1 MEIPWGFRR
10 GDSKGREGEGGP
22 LNYGRRPLFFNSAIE
37 PPRGVD
43 SGLRV
48 LFFSS
53 FVFSAELRTKSLFFG
68 FP

>member
-10 GDSKGREGEGGP
+10 GDSTEGGRRAS
-22 LNYGRRPLFFNSAIE
+22 LNYGTRPLFFNSAIE

>member
-1 MEIPWGFRR
+1 MGIPWGFRR
-10 GDSKGREGEGGP
+10 GDSTEEGGP
-22 LNYGRRPLFFNSAIE
+22 LNYGSRPLFFFTAIE
-37 PPRGVD
+37 PPWDLDSR
-43 SGLRV
+43 SGL

>member
-10 GDSKGREGEGGP
+10 GDSGEEGGI
-22 LNYGRRPLFFNSAIE
+22 NYGRRPLFFFTAIE
-37 PPRGVD
+37 PPRD
-43 SGLRV
+43 LDSRSGL

>member
-10 GDSKGREGEGGP
+10 GDSTEEGGP
-22 LNYGRRPLFFNSAIE
+22 LNYGTRPLFFNSAIE